1 MTVATIVVNIN
12 SKNPNDQLHTWLL
25 FVGIDVRK
33 RYIDYYIISVIVIK
47 VGFDQHPRDG
57 GAGSPLARNGEML
70 VVRSTMR

>member
-47 VGFDQHPRDG
+47 VGFDQHPRDSG
-57 GAGSPLARNGEML
+57 TGSPLARNGEML